1 MMHQRLELA
10 AVLDAAG
17 AAKVHSTL
25 QAVPGVSA
33 VDVAEGVSKV
43 AVAFDGDK
51 TSAQELATVLARAGH
66 PLREAQKSHGNGSCC
81 GGCGG

>member
-17 AAKVHSTL
+17 AATVHRKL
-25 QAVPGVSA
+25 QAVAGVSA
-33 VDVAEGVSKV
+33 VDVAEGASKI
-43 AVAFDGDK
+43 AVAFDGER
-51 TSAQELATVLARAGH
+51 TSTQELGAVLARAGY
-66 PLREAQKSHGNGSCC
+66 PLREKSHGNGSCC

>member
-17 AAKVHSTL
+17 AATVHRTL
-25 QAVPGVSA
+25 QAVAGVSA
-33 VDVAEGVSKV
+33 VDVAEGASKI
-43 AVAFDGDK
+43 AVAFDGER
-51 TSAQELATVLARAGH
+51 TSTQELGAVLARAGFA
-66 PLREAQKSHGNGSCC
+66 LREKSHGNGSCC